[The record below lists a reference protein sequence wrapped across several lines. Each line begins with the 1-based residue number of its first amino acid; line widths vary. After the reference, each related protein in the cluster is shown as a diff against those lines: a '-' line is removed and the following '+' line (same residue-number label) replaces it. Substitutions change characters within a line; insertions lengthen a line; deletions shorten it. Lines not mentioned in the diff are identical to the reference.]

1 MAELEIRHIVAAQK
15 QEIARLVD
23 DRVLL
28 LAQLAQTEE
37 QVATLATELSK
48 LKGGADADPEE
59 PGQVG
64 DQEQ

>member
-1 MAELEIRHIVAAQK
+1 VTELEVRHIVAAQK

-48 LKGGADADPEE
+48 LKGGVDANPEE
-59 PGQVG
+59 PGQAG